1 MKKKIIGILICILL
15 IATLFPEVGSLNDRT
30 KTSILAISPHGEIAP
45 LSTAST
51 FPIAVIAI
59 SVDGYDIDDDSS
71 LKTGTHYLDVSIC
84 KTQWDPTGTTGDNK
98 TATVISSIEV
108 YQMIDSL
115 WVSVM
120 SNQSPELTIVDECTN
135 YVFDK
140 YWTVEDAGYYRI
152 CAWIDV
158 LDANH
163 SSATNSS
170 SPYCVTFE
178 VTKSGK
184 MFSVAY
190 GVIIAKGIIYYVAEY
205 YGLYEFYCAP
215 VEKLTFIGIGGY
227 NFEHHYYMKTFTNVT
242 EIIGHTIRKLPV
254 SVDYQNFITIHNEIT
269 NICNFYT
276 P

>member
-1 MKKKIIGILICILL
+1 MNKKIIGILICILL

-30 KTSILAISPHGEIAP
+30 KTSILAISPQDEITP
-45 LSTAST
+45 LSTART

-84 KTQWDPTGTTGDNK
+84 KTQYDPISEPN
-98 TATVISSIEV
+98 AIVISSIEV

-120 SNQSPELTIVDECTN
+120 SNQSPLLTIEEECTN

-140 YWTVEDAGYYRI
+140 YWTVADAGYYRI

-170 SPYCVTFE
+170 SPYCVTFG

-190 GVIIAKGIIYYVAEY
+190 GVIIAKGIIYNVALY

-242 EIIGHTIRKLPV
+242 EIIGHTIRALHV
-254 SVDYQNFITIHNEIT
+254 SEDYQHFITIHNEIT

-276 P
+276 T